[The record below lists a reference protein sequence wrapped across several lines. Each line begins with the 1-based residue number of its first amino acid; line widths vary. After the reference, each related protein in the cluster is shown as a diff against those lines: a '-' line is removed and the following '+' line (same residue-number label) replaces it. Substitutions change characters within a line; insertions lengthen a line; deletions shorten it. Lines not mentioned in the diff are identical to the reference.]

1 MISKNQ
7 NFDMYKISKLKT
19 HTIMISLRNGSGERI
34 RTADTRIM
42 IPLL

>member
-1 MISKNQ
+1 MAGYDPAEMQETPMKQ
-7 NFDMYKISKLKT
+7 GFLD
-19 HTIMISLRNGSGERI
+19 GSGGRI